1 MKHPLDYLLNPALTL
16 GILLPIGIFL
26 ILGLAALIV
35 SLDPEPKRCQELGG
49 TLVKTVQGYEC
60 LDIRVLKP

>member
-1 MKHPLDYLLNPALTL
+1 MKHPLDYLEDPLITL

-26 ILGLAALIV
+26 MLGLAALIV

-49 TLVKTVQGYEC
+49 TLVKTYQQGYQC
-60 LDIRVLKP
+60 LDTRILK